1 VLNAIQ
7 RMRWRR
13 RERAAKAAW
22 LACRDEPAFDW
33 ETTAARA
40 MEHMAEFDRAAAV
53 FGPLRARLAE
63 DEVRAGPLLTDGW
76 SLAPRMAGIGR
87 RLGSLTAGELEAEQ

>member
-1 VLNAIQ
+1 MNAIQ
-7 RMRWRR
+7 RVMWRR

-22 LACRDEPAFDW
+22 LARDEPTFDW
-33 ETTAARA
+33 ERTASRA
-40 MEHMAEFDRAAAV
+40 KAHMEEFDRAAAV
-53 FGPLRARLAE
+53 YGPLRARLAE